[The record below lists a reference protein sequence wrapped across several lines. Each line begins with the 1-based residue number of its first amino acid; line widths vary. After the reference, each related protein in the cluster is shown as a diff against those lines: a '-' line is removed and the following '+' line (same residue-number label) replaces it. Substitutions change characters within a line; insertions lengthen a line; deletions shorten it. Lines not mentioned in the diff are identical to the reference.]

1 MRIQGTLRMIKWGI
15 LKEAFQIQNCFYG
28 QRTES
33 SESGCIWDTTVGNMV
48 NGNYVHVQ
56 GKEKCKQI

>member
-1 MRIQGTLRMIKWGI
+1 MIKWGI
-15 LKEAFQIQNCFYG
+15 LKEKAFQIQNSFYG

-48 NGNYVHVQ
+48 NGNYVQ
-56 GKEKCKQI
+56 